1 MAAAGGG
8 GRRRADPR
16 RAAFPAARLA
26 CASGA
31 SPALLGEPAVEIESG
46 EPGESPRAEPSR
58 DEADSEFVEV
68 FINLGRRDGARAADF
83 QRALIERAG
92 MAKGDIRR
100 IRVRER
106 NAFVSVPKAEL
117 ARVVAALN
125 GATIAGKEARAEQA
139 RERTSSAE
147 EVTED
152 A

>member
-1 MAAAGGG
+1 M
-8 GRRRADPR
+8 
-16 RAAFPAARLA
+16 
-26 CASGA
+26 
-31 SPALLGEPAVEIESG
+31 
-46 EPGESPRAEPSR
+46 R
-58 DEADSEFVEV
+58 DEPEGEFVEV
-68 FINLGRRDGARAADF
+68 FINLGRRDGVRAADF
-83 QRALIERAG
+83 QRVLVERAG

-117 ARVVAALN
+117 ARVVGALN

-147 EVTED
+147 EVAED